1 MLQRSEYRQML
12 LAGTVTFPATF
23 PQVGR
28 LELRSEVLPVLCG
41 KPADILTVTE
51 TPSSRVTMT
60 RQVLACS
67 VRAVFLPR
75 DPQNVDYADGQWLLE
90 GEIAP
95 GLQLHL
101 QDRIGPLYG
110 IVFVAEGESSS
121 LNVTAGMTAAESV
134 QYYPPLPCDPS
145 HNHYNAWPGANLPP
159 AYPLPFP
166 RREACSLSDVPIP
179 YPGRCR
185 PRPLTACSLTASPP
199 VCPGAKPLT
208 ACSLSA
214 SPSQSPVSQTPVQQV
229 PIVRIRSCSIIA
241 PCPYPSD
248 DMKS

>member
-95 GLQLHL
+95 GLQFHL

-159 AYPLPFP
+159 AYPPPFP
-166 RREACSLSDVPIP
+166 SREACSLSSAPEH
-179 YPGRCR
+179 CR
-185 PRPLTACSLTASPP
+185 PRPSASCSLTAPP
-199 VCPGAKPLT
+199 PFSPGAKLMT

-214 SPSQSPVSQTPVQQV
+214 SPPQTPIKQV

-241 PCPYPSD
+241 PYPYPSD
-248 DMKS
+248 DSKS